1 MQEGECRSPAPP
13 LHQYS
18 NEQLSV
24 QKQSTIGNNKN
35 QQHGKK
41 SQQDEDSPKNSNKK
55 SKSNLSEKKEIPL
68 KRARGGIAWTTRKS

>member
-1 MQEGECRSPAPP
+1 MQVKEIHRTGFADVMQEGECRSPAPP

-55 SKSNLSEKKEIPL
+55 SKSNLSEKK
-68 KRARGGIAWTTRKS
+68 KKYH